1 MAIPTILKGDDS
13 SAYGSG
19 ITITLPE
26 GDYTGVQVIF
36 SFLGFTR
43 TFEPANGEPLVIN
56 FTKDETKRMPLGT
69 HHAAIH
75 VVGAT
80 GTAYTINNAI
90 PIKVTDNVHEC
101 YGANATTIEIG
112 GSSSS
117 ISLPWLDQINSNPM
131 TPNELVAA
139 WHEFIERLKA
149 TGSVLF
155 LAALLCAS
163 LAFGDGLTVQT
174 STMGN
179 IPWGAQVVTNVTFD
193 AGSVGTDGQ
202 AVTNIVNGMID
213 ATSGVVRK
221 TGDTMTGP
229 LTVNNGPSDAYPVS
243 AFPVTLSGSADI
255 EGTGGLSWDAGAS
268 HKGHFV
274 PVAGFAWEFYFNDR
288 WFQLPFSKGGVTNT
302 VPAVIAVMDDIPDVT
317 EYVKTTDLGTAAYSE
332 ASDFVPKSKHELHAD
347 MATNICWEVVYS
359 NGWAY
364 LIPYSNRREDAP

>member
-13 SAYGSG
+13 SAYGNG

-43 TFEPANGEPLVIN
+43 TFEPANGEPRVIN

-174 STMGN
+174 APSGT
-179 IPWGAQVVTNVTFD
+179 IPYEAPVVTNVTFS
-193 AGSVGTDGQ
+193 GGTDGN
-202 AVTNIVNGMID
+202 AITNIVTNIVDKAYVQGLGIAAEETDPTVSVASNGIITIKD
-213 ATSGVVRK
+213 RSFKGLPTEGGLWRNSITVSDRESGALGASSV
-221 TGDTMTGP
+221 
-229 LTVNNGPSDAYPVS
+229 
-243 AFPVTLSGSADI
+243 DI
-255 EGTGGLSWDAGAS
+255 EGDYVSVGRAGNQTLYKS
-268 HKGHFV
+268 GKIVNEGYELNL
-274 PVAGFAWEFYFNDR
+274 PSTNGTFAIEEELESFATLDS
-288 WFQLPFSKGGVTNT
+288 L
-302 VPAVIAVMDDIPDVT
+302 A
-317 EYVKTTDLGTAAYSE
+317 
-332 ASDFVPKSKHELHAD
+332 DFVPKAKHELHAD